1 MPEHLRA
8 LVVILVLAAAVF
20 AFAKAPACTLAS
32 TTGDFERR
40 RNLWFGITLA
50 AFLAHNFWIY
60 IIVAAALLLFAVP
73 REPNKL
79 AMFFF
84 LLFAVPAIPAQITG
98 LGIINYF
105 FTIDYI
111 RLLTLAVLLPAFL
124 SLRTQPDIERF
135 GRSIPD
141 KLIAGYII
149 LNLVLQ
155 LTVDTFTNTL
165 RHGVFYAFIDI
176 FLPYYV
182 ASRLLKN
189 LQGFRDALMAFVM
202 AALVLSAIGAFEFA
216 KHWLLYASVHDALGV
231 RWEYAHYLARG
242 GSLRAQGTTGQPIPL
257 GYAIAV
263 ATGFFLY
270 LRKLARGESLR
281 AQGTTGQP
289 IPLGY
294 VIVLATGFF
303 LYLRKS
309 VPNLMAWGLGL
320 ALLIAG
326 LIAPLSRGPWV
337 GAAAMLLVFVAIGP
351 SAGLRFAK
359 LGLLGVLSLPVLL
372 ASPAG
377 ETIIDYLPFIG
388 TVEAEN
394 VTYRQRLAEISTRVI
409 MQNPFFGT
417 FDFIY
422 SPELQELKQ
431 GEGIIDV
438 VNTYLGVGLAS
449 GLVGL
454 SLFSGFFIAVA
465 VSIFKGMRNLAD
477 RNDELYLLGQVLFS
491 TLLGI
496 LVILFTVSSISV
508 IPVIYWSVAGL
519 GVAYARMLSS
529 STNSEAAGPATSR
542 WPIVKLRA

>member
-1 MPEHLRA
+1 MPQHLRA
-8 LVVILVLAAAVF
+8 LVVILVLATVVF

-60 IIVAAALLLFAVP
+60 TIVAAALLLFAVP

-84 LLFAVPAIPAQITG
+84 LLFALPAIPAHIPG
-98 LGIINYF
+98 LGVINYF

-141 KLIAGYII
+141 KLVVGYII
-149 LNLVLQ
+149 LNLLLQ
-155 LTVDTFTNTL
+155 LTVDTLTSSL
-165 RHGVFYAFIDI
+165 RHGVFYAFTDI

-182 ASRLLKN
+182 ASRSLKN
-189 LQGFRDALMAFVM
+189 LQGFRDALMAFVV

-216 KHWLLYASVHDALGV
+216 RHWLLYASVDDALGV
-231 RWEYAHYLARG
+231 PWEYGIYLEREA
-242 GSLRAQGTTGQPIPL
+242 GSLRAQGTAGQPIPL

-270 LRKLARGESLR
+270 LRK
-281 AQGTTGQP
+281 
-289 IPLGY
+289 
-294 VIVLATGFF
+294 
-303 LYLRKS
+303 S

-320 ALLIAG
+320 TLLIAG
-326 LIAPLSRGPWV
+326 LIAPVSRGPWV
-337 GAAAMLLVFVAIGP
+337 GAAAILLVFVAIGP
-351 SAGLRFAK
+351 SAGRRFAN
-359 LGLLGVLSLPVLL
+359 LGLLGVLIVPVLL

-377 ETIIDYLPFIG
+377 QTIIDHLPFIG
-388 TVEAEN
+388 TVGERN
-394 VTYRQRLAEISTRVI
+394 VTYRQRLAEISIEVI
-409 MQNPFFGT
+409 MQNPFFGN

-422 SPELQELKQ
+422 SPALQELKH
-431 GEGIIDV
+431 GEGIIDI
-438 VNTYLGVGLAS
+438 VNTYLGIALAS

-465 VSIFKGMRNLAD
+465 VRIFKGLRNLAD
-477 RNDELYLLGQVLFS
+477 RNDELYLLGQVLLS

-496 LVILFTVSSISV
+496 LVILLTVSSISV

-529 STNSEAAGPATSR
+529 STNSEAAVPVTSR

>member
-111 RLLTLAVLLPAFL
+111 RLLTMAVLLPAFL

-263 ATGFFLY
+263 
-270 LRKLARGESLR
+270 
-281 AQGTTGQP
+281 
-289 IPLGY
+289 
-294 VIVLATGFF
+294 ATGFF